1 MKEIISTRN
10 PLTISKLPCNKAF
23 IVLSTVSTDGIVTPE
38 ILLKALNGYVVLVRD
53 MGVSWARLGNDLA
66 NPTVFVF
73 NLSRQPRHYEFNK
86 GLECSKSPIKT
97 IYHLLI

>member
-1 MKEIISTRN
+1 M
-10 PLTISKLPCNKAF
+10 
-23 IVLSTVSTDGIVTPE
+23 LSTVSTDGVVTPE

-53 MGVSWARLGNDLA
+53 VGVSWARLGNDLVSPA
-66 NPTVFVF
+66 VFVF

-86 GLECSKSPIKT
+86 GPECSKSPIKT